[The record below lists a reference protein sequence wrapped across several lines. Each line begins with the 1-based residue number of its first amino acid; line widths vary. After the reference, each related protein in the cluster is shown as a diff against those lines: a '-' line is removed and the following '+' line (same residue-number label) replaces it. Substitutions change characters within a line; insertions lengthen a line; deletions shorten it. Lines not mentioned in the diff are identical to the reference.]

1 MREND
6 LVREGLVRF
15 AEAVTVKT
23 ASVAQGAPEDQ
34 LRAPFEGFLKDLG
47 AAWGWTVTCTGEATL
62 PNRLGR
68 PDYAVSRNK
77 LLTGHVELKRPG
89 TGASSSRFSG
99 HDEEQFKRFSKP
111 PERPLHRRQR
121 MGALPSWQAGSQ
133 PGAPRW
139 RSRRRWPAGRWV
151 GGRYAP

>member
-1 MREND
+1 MRGNNT
-6 LVREGLVRF
+6 VREGLVRF

-68 PDYAVSRNK
+68 PDYAVSRDK

-99 HDEEQFKRFSKP
+99 HDEEQFKRFSSLPNVLYTDGNEWALYRVGK
-111 PERPLHRRQR
+111 RVRNLVRLA
-121 MGALPSWQAGSQ
+121 GA
-133 PGAPRW
+133 
-139 RSRRRWPAGRWV
+139 SRRRWPAGRWV
-151 GGRYAP
+151 GGRSAP